1 MNWAP
6 RAAMGTPPAHEP
18 GGFGKWDGES
28 SAYADLF
35 SGGPNDD
42 GISREEK
49 PEAVVPT
56 NKGEMP
62 GTS

>member
-1 MNWAP
+1 
-6 RAAMGTPPAHEP
+6 MGTPPAHEP